1 MVRAIAADAAGG
13 ADVTAALA
21 LDCCALAASRAV
33 RLATV
38 VTCSCGATI
47 IPPALRSERKPTLR
61 DLEQLARWLPV
72 IEGRAMSIEPQVR
85 GSARDGR
92 SDAVDE
98 RHHELQRAIAAHR
111 YLETLPERSREVL
124 RYAYVRLGPEA
135 RLKDELLHDKV
146 GWAFVTKT
154 QKAKWLLLP
163 KALKREAPRKHG
175 RELLIAACA
184 AWEGP

>member
-1 MVRAIAADAAGG
+1 MVRAIAPDAAGG
-13 ADVTAALA
+13 ADVIAALA
-21 LDCCALAASRAV
+21 LDCCERAASRAV

-38 VTCSCGATI
+38 VTCSCGAVI

-61 DLEQLARWLPV
+61 DLEQLARWLPT

-98 RHHELQRAIAAHR
+98 RHHELQRAIAAQR
-111 YLETLPERSREVL
+111 RLIGMPQPVYAVLMFAYVTCGPELRSRMSEWH
-124 RYAYVRLGPEA
+124 EA
-135 RLKDELLHDKV
+135 IGLASVDEE
-146 GWAFVTKT
+146 
-154 QKAKWLLLP
+154 QRAKWKLLP
-163 KALKREAPRKHG
+163 RGLAKQVPKIRGEK
-175 RELLIAACA
+175 LLVAACA